1 MARLLVILGT
11 TLILLG
17 TLNTIAAAQVSCQ
30 QIGNKMFCSNGQTFI
45 RFGAQTFDNR
55 GTSMQQSGN
64 QTFGSQGDTYTRF
77 GNQTVDNLG
86 NLWMQFGNQTIGS
99 TGRTCQRIG
108 NLLFCK

>member
-1 MARLLVILGT
+1 MAWLLVILGT
-11 TLILLG
+11 TFILLG

-45 RFGAQTFDNR
+45 RFGNQTSDNR
-55 GTSMQQSGN
+55 GNSRQHFGD
-64 QTFGSQGDTYTRF
+64 QTFGSQGDTSTRF

>member
-11 TLILLG
+11 TFILLG

-45 RFGAQTFDNR
+45 RFGNQTSDNR
-55 GTSMQQSGN
+55 GTSRQHFGN

-77 GNQTVDNLG
+77 GDQALDTRG
-86 NLWMQFGNQTIGS
+86 NFWMQFGNQSFGS

>member
-1 MARLLVILGT
+1 MAWLLVILGT
-11 TLILLG
+11 TPILLG

-30 QIGNKMFCSNGQTFI
+30 QIGTKMFCSNGQTFI
-45 RFGAQTFDNR
+45 RFGTQTFDNR

-64 QTFGSQGDTYTRF
+64 QTFGSQGDTYPRF